1 MMRYQ
6 FNLEINICEIFVK
19 SYGVLPSA
27 KHIGKNVSKN
37 ISKKISGKYSQQI
50 FVHAEQSGTDTFKTA
65 SKSKIQKT
73 AESTIDWIENNK
85 IADKIVKLSNISP
98 QNNSETVTSE
108 HDKKIHKENFHKND
122 KKLLMT

>member
-6 FNLEINICEIFVK
+6 FNLEINICKIFVK
-19 SYGVLPSA
+19 SYGFLSSA

-37 ISKKISGKYSQQI
+37 ISKKLSSKYSQQI

-65 SKSKIQKT
+65 SKSKIKKT
-73 AESTIDWIENNK
+73 AESTVDWIENNK
-85 IADKIVKLSNISP
+85 IADEIIKLSNISP

-108 HDKKIHKENFHKND
+108 HDKKIHKEN
-122 KKLLMT
+122 LQ